1 MKHATVKRT
10 LSITLVLLAMVITGN
25 ANAWSKKDTY
35 WEAAYLATHLA
46 DWGQTLDIAGQCKS
60 GAYYETNP
68 VMGKCPSVQTVNA
81 YFIGTA
87 LLHYG
92 AAKALP
98 RKYRRMFQ
106 AGTIGMELSYIT
118 NNASIGLNVKF

>member
-1 MKHATVKRT
+1 MSKKASVK
-10 LSITLVLLAMVITGN
+10 LLVLLVILFVSSS

-35 WEAAYLATHLA
+35 WELAYLTTHVT
-46 DWGQTLDIAGQCKS
+46 DWGQTLDISSQCRS
-60 GAYYETNP
+60 GNYYETNP
-68 VMGKCPSVQTVNA
+68 VMGTCPSAQTVNA
-81 YFIGTA
+81 YFLGTA

-92 AAKALP
+92 VAQMLP

-106 AGTIGMELSYIT
+106 AGTMGMQLSYIT

>member
-1 MKHATVKRT
+1 MNKK
-10 LSITLVLLAMVITGN
+10 ITIKLLILLGFMVVSSA

-35 WEAAYLATHLA
+35 WETAYLVTHIA
-46 DWGQTLDIAGQCKS
+46 DWGQTRDIASQCES
-60 GAYYETNP
+60 GRYYETNP
-68 VMGKCPSVQTVNA
+68 IMGKCPSSQTVNA

-87 LLHYG
+87 LMHYG
-92 AAKALP
+92 VAHMLP

>member
-1 MKHATVKRT
+1 MNRKNLVNVLFLFVLISFSTVG
-10 LSITLVLLAMVITGN
+10 SA
-25 ANAWSKKDTY
+25 ANAWTKKDTY
-35 WEAAYLATHLA
+35 WEAAYFATHIA
-46 DWGQTLDIAGQCKS
+46 DWGQTLDISSQCQS
-60 GAYYETNP
+60 GTYYETNP
-68 VMGKCPSVQTVNA
+68 VMGKCPSAQTVNA

-92 AAKALP
+92 AAHMLP

>member
-1 MKHATVKRT
+1 MNKKVTVKILILMIIMFVST
-10 LSITLVLLAMVITGN
+10 A

-35 WEAAYLATHLA
+35 WETAYLVTHVA
-46 DWGQTLDIAGQCKS
+46 DWGQTLDISSQCQS
-60 GAYYETNP
+60 GTYYETNP
-68 VMGKCPSVQTVNA
+68 IMGKCPSAQSVNA

-92 AAKALP
+92 VAHMLP

-106 AGTIGMELSYIT
+106 AGTMGMELSYIT

>member
-1 MKHATVKRT
+1 MNKKLAIK
-10 LSITLVLLAMVITGN
+10 LLVLLIFVFVSGS

-35 WEAAYLATHLA
+35 WETAYLATHLT
-46 DWGQTLDIAGQCKS
+46 DWGQTLDISSQCQS
-60 GAYYETNP
+60 GAYYETN
-68 VMGKCPSVQTVNA
+68 VVLGKCPSAQSVNA
-81 YFIGTA
+81 YFLGTA

-92 AAKALP
+92 VAHMLP

-106 AGTIGMELSYIT
+106 AGTIGMQLSYIT

>member
-1 MKHATVKRT
+1 MIKRSSYILILFLT
-10 LSITLVLLAMVITGN
+10 LFFLSPA

-35 WEAAYLATHLA
+35 WEVAYLTTHLA
-46 DWGQTLDIAGQCKS
+46 DWGQTLDIASKCSS

-81 YFIGTA
+81 YFVATA

-92 AAKALP
+92 AAHMLKP
-98 RKYRRMFQ
+98 KYRRMFQ
-106 AGTIGMELSYIT
+106 AGTIGMELSYIA
-118 NNASIGLNVKF
+118 NNASIGLNVNF

>member
-1 MKHATVKRT
+1 MNKKLTVK
-10 LSITLVLLAMVITGN
+10 LLVLLTIIFVSSA

-35 WEAAYLATHLA
+35 WEAAYLATHVA
-46 DWGQTLDIAGQCKS
+46 DWGQTLDISSQCQS

-68 VMGKCPSVQTVNA
+68 IMGKCPSSQTVNA

-92 AAKALP
+92 AAHMLP
-98 RKYRRMFQ
+98 KKYRRMFQ
-106 AGTIGMELSYIT
+106 AGTMGMELSYIT

>member
-1 MKHATVKRT
+1 MIKKAALIFT
-10 LSITLVLLAMVITGN
+10 LFITIFFLSPA

-35 WEAAYLATHLA
+35 WEAAYLTTHLA
-46 DWGQTLDIAGQCKS
+46 DWGQTLDIARQCGS

-68 VMGKCPSVQTVNA
+68 VMGRCPSAQTVNA

-92 AAKALP
+92 VAHMLP
-98 RKYRRMFQ
+98 SKYRRMFQ
-106 AGTIGMELSYIT
+106 AGTIGMELSYIA
-118 NNASIGLNVKF
+118 NNASIGLNMNF

>member
-1 MKHATVKRT
+1 MAKRT
-10 LSITLVLLAMVITGN
+10 KYTFILLLTIIFLSPA

-35 WEAAYLATHLA
+35 WEAAYLTTHLA
-46 DWGQTLDIAGQCKS
+46 DWGQTLDIASQCGS
-60 GAYYETNP
+60 GNYYETNP

-92 AAKALP
+92 TAHMLP
-98 RKYRRMFQ
+98 PKYRRMFQ
-106 AGTIGMELSYIT
+106 AGTIGMELSYIA
-118 NNASIGLNVKF
+118 NNASIGLNINF

>member
-1 MKHATVKRT
+1 MNIATVKHTVRT
-10 LSITLVLLAMVITGN
+10 TLALICLLAACN

-46 DWGQTLDIAGQCKS
+46 DWGQTLDIASQCGS
-60 GAYYETNP
+60 GNYYETNP
-68 VMGKCPSVQTVNA
+68 VMGKCPSAQTVNA

-92 AAKALP
+92 AAKMLP
-98 RKYRRMFQ
+98 PKYRRMFQ
-106 AGTIGMELSYIT
+106 TGTMAMELSYIT

>member
-1 MKHATVKRT
+1 MKIATVTKSLQFGLIMLLLT
-10 LSITLVLLAMVITGN
+10 LTGN

-35 WEAAYLATHLA
+35 WEAAYLMTHLA
-46 DWGQTLDIAGQCKS
+46 DWGQTLDIASQCES

-81 YFIGTA
+81 YFLGTA

-92 AAKALP
+92 TAKLLP

>member
-1 MKHATVKRT
+1 MRFATAKNT
-10 LSITLVLLAMVITGN
+10 LTLGFMMICLLLTGT

-46 DWGQTLDIAGQCKS
+46 DWGQTLDIASQCQS

-68 VMGKCPSVQTVNA
+68 VMGKCPSAQTVNA
-81 YFIGTA
+81 YFLGTA

-92 AAKALP
+92 AAKMLP

-106 AGTIGMELSYIT
+106 AGTMGMQLSYIT
-118 NNASIGLNVKF
+118 NNASIGLNIKF

>member
-1 MKHATVKRT
+1 MKLATVKN
-10 LSITLVLLAMVITGN
+10 TLVMAVLMMCGLMCTN
-25 ANAWSKKDTY
+25 AQAWSEKDTY
-35 WEAAYLATHLA
+35 WEAAYLTTHLA
-46 DWGQTLDIAGQCKS
+46 DWGQTLDIASQCES
-60 GAYYETNP
+60 GAFYETNP
-68 VMGKCPSVQTVNA
+68 VMGKCPSAQKVSA

-92 AAKALP
+92 VAKVLP

-106 AGTIGMELSYIT
+106 AGTMVMELNYIT

>member
-1 MKHATVKRT
+1 M
-10 LSITLVLLAMVITGN
+10 LLTACLFAVGQV
-25 ANAWSKKDTY
+25 NAWSKKDTY
-35 WEAAYLATHLA
+35 WEAAYMATHLA
-46 DWGQTLDIAGQCKS
+46 DWGQTLDIASQCES

-68 VMGKCPSVQTVNA
+68 VMGKCPSAQTVNA

-92 AAKALP
+92 VAKALP

>member
-1 MKHATVKRT
+1 MNKKLSVKF
-10 LSITLVLLAMVITGN
+10 LVLLVLILACSS

-35 WEAAYLATHLA
+35 WEAAYLATHVA
-46 DWGQTLDIAGQCKS
+46 DWGQTLDISSQCQS
-60 GAYYETNP
+60 GAYYETN
-68 VMGKCPSVQTVNA
+68 VIMGKCPSGQTVNA
-81 YFIGTA
+81 YFLGTA

-92 AAKALP
+92 VAHMLP

-106 AGTIGMELSYIT
+106 AGTMGMELSYIT

>member
-1 MKHATVKRT
+1 MKLATVKK
-10 LSITLVLLAMVITGN
+10 SVAMAVIMACGLVCTN
-25 ANAWSKKDTY
+25 AHAWSKKDTY

-46 DWGQTLDIAGQCKS
+46 DWGQTLDIASQCQS
-60 GAYYETNP
+60 GAFYETNP
-68 VMGKCPSVQTVNA
+68 VMGKCPTAQKVSA

-92 AAKALP
+92 VAKALP
-98 RKYRRMFQ
+98 QKYRRWFQ
-106 AGTIGMELSYIT
+106 AGTMTMELSYIT